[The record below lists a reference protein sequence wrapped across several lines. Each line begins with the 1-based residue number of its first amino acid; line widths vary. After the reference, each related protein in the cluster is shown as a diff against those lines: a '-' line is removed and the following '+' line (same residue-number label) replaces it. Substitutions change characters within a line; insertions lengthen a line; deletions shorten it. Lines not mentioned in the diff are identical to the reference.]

1 MWQGEQAKLG
11 RTLEVVLAQ
20 DGAIILA
27 RGLIQLNAD
36 PDAVFKIGWADE
48 THRARFPIVDNVLAD
63 F

>member
-1 MWQGEQAKLG
+1 MWQGKQAKLG
-11 RTLEVVLAQ
+11 RTLEVVLAKH
-20 DGAIILA
+20 GSIILA

-48 THRARFPIVDNVLAD
+48 THRARFSVVDNVLAD